1 MLNSQADG
9 TESNPEAEMGT
20 IRCKTCRGTWTVTT
34 VRTETVIAQ
43 NHAYLN
49 PGHRTATI
57 WDQPT
62 TAGGFQS

>member
-1 MLNSQADG
+1 
-9 TESNPEAEMGT
+9 MGT

-34 VRTETVIAQ
+34 VRTEIVIAQ